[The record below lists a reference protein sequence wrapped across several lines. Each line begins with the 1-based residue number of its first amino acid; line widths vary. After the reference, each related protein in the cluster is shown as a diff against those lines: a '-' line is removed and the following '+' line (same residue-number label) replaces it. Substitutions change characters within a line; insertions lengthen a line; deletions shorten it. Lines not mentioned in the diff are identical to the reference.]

1 MKPAHFIWKAKNVE
15 IEREEA
21 QNVTYRWIEQK
32 KLRLAVKH
40 GCSYDE
46 VVMVYKNEEGKNEK
60 ENNIPWN

>member
-1 MKPAHFIWKAKNVE
+1 MKSHFIWSVKGKVVE
-15 IEREEA
+15 TEES

-46 VVMVYKNEEGKNEK
+46 VVMVYKNEEGK
-60 ENNIPWN
+60 